1 MKQAFK
7 RGDKVRIKKL
17 SEPLRSTVSATVT
30 EIINWQGTELI
41 TIRLYNGRN
50 IGETTISSSELEL
63 MEA

>member
-17 SEPLRSTVSATVT
+17 SKLLRSTVSATVT
-30 EIINWQGTELI
+30 EVINWQGTELI

-50 IGETTISSSELEL
+50 IGEKTMSSSELEL
-63 MEA
+63 LEA